1 MNSLESTLQKLSDDE
16 LIRMVY
22 IVPDDYTVAAIE
34 CAKSILE
41 ARGVE
46 RDGGFLKQK
55 VTNAYL
61 NEVAEISKPK
71 EQNQIQKLLS
81 IETIVYIWRMF
92 PVYFLWVS
100 KGEISELFSNQSL
113 FITLVVWAIIFS
125 GLEWLLKKKKLKD
138 VKMAEESIKKLKGK
152 IKT

>member
-22 IVPDDYTVAAIE
+22 IVPDDYTPEGIE

>member
-1 MNSLESTLQKLSDDE
+1 
-16 LIRMVY
+16 
-22 IVPDDYTVAAIE
+22 
-34 CAKSILE
+34 
-41 ARGVE
+41 
-46 RDGGFLKQK
+46 
-55 VTNAYL
+55 L

>member
-1 MNSLESTLQKLSDDE
+1 
-16 LIRMVY
+16 MVY
-22 IVPDDYTVAAIE
+22 IVPDDYTVEGIE

>member
-22 IVPDDYTVAAIE
+22 IVPDDYTVEGIE

>member
-1 MNSLESTLQKLSDDE
+1 LNSLESTLQKLSDDE

-22 IVPDDYTVAAIE
+22 IVPDDYTVEGIE

>member
-22 IVPDDYTVAAIE
+22 IVPDDYTVEGIE

-138 VKMAEESIKKLKGK
+138 VKMAEESIKKLKSK
-152 IKT
+152 VET